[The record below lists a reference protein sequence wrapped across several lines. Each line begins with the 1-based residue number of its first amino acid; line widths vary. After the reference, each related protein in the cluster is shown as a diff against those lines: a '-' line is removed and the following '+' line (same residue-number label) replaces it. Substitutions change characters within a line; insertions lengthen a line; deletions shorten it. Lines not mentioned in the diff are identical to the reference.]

1 MEFKELQD
9 KIKVLRLEDAV
20 NIAIDLLRDHE
31 YGYSMDDLVVEAE
44 GFMKRASFEIDE
56 DVKK

>member
-31 YGYSMDDLVVEAE
+31 YGYSMADLVVEAE
-44 GFMKRASFEIDE
+44 SFMERVSFEIYE